1 MEKRTLLAVVL
12 SVLVITIG
20 FSIQNALFPPEEF
33 AAERPAP
40 AAPADPESD
49 SPVAEPGT
57 VTTQPAGFEI
67 RAVPDDSV
75 ARNRVVFESSN
86 MRVVMDPAGA
96 VITSIELLNHR
107 DGGQP
112 VNMVLQGEGD
122 EPAMLTRFGGP
133 DGRPVT
139 EPFRFTQ
146 VSNNEFEFTRD
157 FYVVGNE
164 DEPFTFTKR
173 FRFEPGEYLFLV
185 DVEFQNS
192 VNQAI
197 PLNSDGFAYTMGFG
211 PQIGPQFDELDG
223 RNEFRRFLTLSQ
235 GTRRLERDSVELSE
249 GGRQIIEQ
257 RVEWAALAGKY
268 FALVAIPDQARY
280 TIFFDSE
287 PVEGLVRGHQM
298 RFARPPIRVSFNTDT
313 FRVFAGPKTPAALN
327 RYNEAGENAFGLSN
341 LNLDEVLDSRPLLGW
356 LENILKLGLNMFY
369 RIIPNYGVAIILLT
383 ILVKALLYPLTRKS
397 FTSMKRM
404 QELNPKMTE
413 LKEKYKNDQQKQQQ
427 AIAELYR
434 KEKVNPLGGCLP
446 MVLQIPFF
454 IAMFGV
460 FNNSFDLRGAAFIP
474 GWIDDLSASESILSW
489 TGFALPVIGNDIR
502 LLPLIFLAS
511 QLFTSKF
518 MQPAGGAQ
526 TGAQQKMFKYLLPA
540 FIFFVLYNMPAGL
553 LVYMILTNVT
563 TGLQQYWSQRGAKKA
578 PAAG

>member
-33 AAERPAP
+33 VADRPVP
-40 AAPADPESD
+40 AVPEDPESGD
-49 SPVAEPGT
+49 QTAADG
-57 VTTQPAGFEI
+57 VTSGQTSIEV

-75 ARNRVVFESSN
+75 SRSPVTFENEN

-96 VITSIELLNHR
+96 VITSIELLDHQD
-107 DGGQP
+107 DGEP
-112 VNMVLQGEGD
+112 VNMVLRGEDGD
-122 EPAMLTRFGGP
+122 PAMLTRFGGP
-133 DGRPVT
+133 EGRPVT
-139 EPFRFTQ
+139 EQFRFTQ
-146 VSNNEFEFTRD
+146 ISNNEFEFTRD
-157 FYVVGNE
+157 FYIVGNE
-164 DEPFTFTKR
+164 DEPFQFTKR
-173 FRFEPGEYLFLV
+173 FRFDPDEYLFLV

-197 PLNSDGFAYTMGFG
+197 PLDIDGFAYTLGFG
-211 PQIGPQFDELDG
+211 PQIGPQFSELDG

-235 GTRRLERDSVELSE
+235 GTRRLELDSTELSE
-249 GGRQIIEQ
+249 GGLQVIDQ

-268 FALVAIPDQARY
+268 FALVGIPDQTRY
-280 TIFFDSE
+280 TIFMESE
-287 PVEGLVRGHQM
+287 PVEGLVQGHQLS
-298 RFARPPIRVSFNTDT
+298 FGRPSIRVSFNTDT
-313 FRVFAGPKTPAALN
+313 FRVYAGPKTPDALT
-327 RYNEAGENAFGLSN
+327 RYNNASDNSYGLSN

-356 LENILKLGLNMFY
+356 LEDILKLGLNMFY

-427 AIAELYR
+427 ALAELYR

-446 MVLQIPFF
+446 MLLQIPFF

-460 FNNSFDLRGAAFIP
+460 FNNSFDLRGAVFIP
-474 GWIDDLSASESILSW
+474 GWIEDLSASESILSW
-489 TGFALPVIGNDIR
+489 SGFALPVIGNDIR
-502 LLPLIFLAS
+502 LLPLIFLGS

-526 TGAQQKMFKYLLPA
+526 SGTQQKIFKYLLPA

-563 TGLQQYWSQRGAKKA
+563 TGLQQYWTQRGGKKA

>member
-1 MEKRTLLAVVL
+1 
-12 SVLVITIG
+12 
-20 FSIQNALFPPEEF
+20 
-33 AAERPAP
+33 
-40 AAPADPESD
+40 
-49 SPVAEPGT
+49 
-57 VTTQPAGFEI
+57 
-67 RAVPDDSV
+67 
-75 ARNRVVFESSN
+75 

-96 VITSIELLNHR
+96 VITSIELLDHQD
-107 DGGQP
+107 DGEP
-112 VNMVLQGEGD
+112 VNMVLRGEDGD
-122 EPAMLTRFGGP
+122 PAMLTRFGGP
-133 DGRPVT
+133 EGRPVT
-139 EPFRFTQ
+139 EQFRFTQ
-146 VSNNEFEFTRD
+146 ISNNEFEFTRD
-157 FYVVGNE
+157 FYIVGNE
-164 DEPFTFTKR
+164 DEPFQFTKR
-173 FRFEPGEYLFLV
+173 FRFDPDEYLFLV

-197 PLNSDGFAYTMGFG
+197 PLDIDGFAYTLGLG
-211 PQIGPQFDELDG
+211 PQIGPQFSELDG

-235 GTRRLERDSVELSE
+235 GTRRLELDSTELSE
-249 GGRQIIEQ
+249 GGLQVIDQ

-268 FALVAIPDQARY
+268 FAIVGIPDQTRY
-280 TIFFDSE
+280 TIFMESE
-287 PVEGLVRGHQM
+287 PVEGLVQGHQLS
-298 RFARPPIRVSFNTDT
+298 FGRPAIRVSFNTDT
-313 FRVFAGPKTPAALN
+313 FRVYAGPKTPDALT
-327 RYNEAGENAFGLSN
+327 RYNNASDNSFGLSN

-356 LENILKLGLNMFY
+356 LEDILKLGLNMFY

-427 AIAELYR
+427 ALAELYR

-446 MVLQIPFF
+446 MLLQIPFF

-460 FNNSFDLRGAAFIP
+460 FNNSFDLRGAVFIP
-474 GWIDDLSASESILSW
+474 GWIEDLSASESILSW
-489 TGFALPVIGNDIR
+489 SGFALPVIGNDIR
-502 LLPLIFLAS
+502 LLPLIFLGS

-526 TGAQQKMFKYLLPA
+526 SGTQQKIFKYLLPA

-563 TGLQQYWSQRGAKKA
+563 TGLQQYWTQRGGKKA

>member
-20 FSIQNALFPPEEF
+20 FSIQNALFPPQESVVD
-33 AAERPAP
+33 RPASP
-40 AAPADPESD
+40 VSEDSESD
-49 SPVAEPGT
+49 DSPASDGSASEQTSVE
-57 VTTQPAGFEI
+57 V
-67 RAVPDDSV
+67 RAVPDDAVSRDPV
-75 ARNRVVFESSN
+75 AYENEN

-96 VITSIELLNHR
+96 VVTSIELLDHLD
-107 DGGQP
+107 DGEP
-112 VNMVLQGEGD
+112 VNMVLRGEDGD
-122 EPAMLTRFGGP
+122 PAMLTRFGGP
-133 DGRPVT
+133 EGRPVT
-139 EPFRFTQ
+139 EQFRFRQ
-146 VSNNEFEFTRD
+146 ISDNEFEFTRD
-157 FYVVGNE
+157 FYIVGNE
-164 DEPFTFTKR
+164 DEPFQFTKR
-173 FRFEPGEYLFLV
+173 FRFDPDEYLFLV

-192 VNQAI
+192 VNASI
-197 PLNSDGFAYTMGFG
+197 PLDLDGFAYTIGFG
-211 PQIGPQFDELDG
+211 PQIGPQFRDLDG

-235 GTRRLERDSVELSE
+235 GTRRLELDSTELSE
-249 GGRQIIEQ
+249 GGLQVVDQ

-268 FALVAIPDQARY
+268 FALIGIPDQTRY
-280 TIFFDSE
+280 TIFMESE
-287 PVEGLVRGHQM
+287 PVEGLVRGHQLS
-298 RFARPPIRVSFNTDT
+298 FGRPTIRVSFNTDT
-313 FRVFAGPKTPAALN
+313 FRVYAGPKTLDALS
-327 RYNEAGENAFGLSN
+327 RYDTASENSFGLSN

-356 LENILKLGLNMFY
+356 LEDILKLGLNMFY

-397 FTSMKRM
+397 FSSMKRM
-404 QELNPKMTE
+404 QELNPKMNE

-427 AIAELYR
+427 ALAELYR

-446 MVLQIPFF
+446 MLLQIPFF

-460 FNNSFDLRGAAFIP
+460 FNNSFDLRGAVFIP
-474 GWIDDLSASESILSW
+474 GWIDDLSASESIFSW
-489 TGFALPVIGNDIR
+489 SGLALPVVGNDIR

-526 TGAQQKMFKYLLPA
+526 SGAQQKIFKYLLPA

-563 TGLQQYWSQRGAKKA
+563 TGLQQYWTQRGARKA